1 MKVKEKSL
9 SEHTERNYEN
19 NVKNQSERKRAIV
32 SAASEEMQRL
42 YRMRMA
48 TVNYRTG
55 KLVRIW

>member
-1 MKVKEKSL
+1 MKVKEKSI

-48 TVNYRTG
+48 TVDYRNG
-55 KLVRIW
+55 KLVRI